1 MNEYPN
7 KILNEEQL
15 DEVLSVPSQAVIEMM
30 KRLDGD
36 LMILGINGKMGLTLG
51 RQALN
56 AIKASG
62 VNKKVIGVSRFTD
75 TDGREKLE
83 EWGIETIACDL
94 LDRDSVDKLPQVK
107 NIIFM
112 AGRKFGTTG
121 SEELTWAMNTL
132 VPANVGSHFRDSRIV
147 VFSTGCVYPL
157 VNMTSGGSIETDAPA
172 AVGEYANSCLG
183 RERAFEY
190 SSKAYG
196 APTLLLRLN
205 YAVDLRY
212 GVLHDIAQQINNGD
226 PVNNSVAYFNVLWQ
240 GDANAYA
247 LLALEQ
253 TASPAVPLNITGPE
267 TVSITYVAT
276 KLAELLGKPLKF
288 VGEAGERSYLNNAAK
303 SFSLFGYPRISLDQ
317 IIRWQAEWVKQGN
330 RSLNKPTHFEVND
343 GKF

>member
-1 MNEYPN
+1 MNNYPV
-7 KILNEEQL
+7 KIENEMEL
-15 DEVLSVPSQAVIEMM
+15 DEVLSIPHPAVIELM

-56 AIKASG
+56 AIKAAG
-62 VNKKVIGVSRFTD
+62 VEKKVIGVSRFTD
-75 TDGREKLE
+75 PAGRAKLE
-83 EWGIETIACDL
+83 EWGLETIACDL
-94 LDRDSVDKLPQVK
+94 LDREAVAKLPRIK

-112 AGRKFGTTG
+112 AGRKFGTSG

-132 VPANVGSHFRDSRIV
+132 VPANVGNHFRASRIV
-147 VFSTGCVYPL
+147 AFSTGCVYPL
-157 VNMTSGGSIETDAPA
+157 VPVASGGSVETDIPAP
-172 AVGEYANSCLG
+172 VGEYANSCLG

-190 SSKAYG
+190 TSKTFG

-205 YAVDLRY
+205 YAIDLRY
-212 GVLHDIAQQINNGD
+212 GVLHDIAQQINNGE
-226 PVNNSVAYFNVLWQ
+226 PVNNSVGCFNALWQ

-253 TASPAVPLNITGPE
+253 ASSPAAHLNITGPE
-267 TVSITYVAT
+267 TISVEYAAGR
-276 KLAELLGKPLKF
+276 LAELLGKSLKM
-288 VGEAGERSYLNNAAK
+288 AGEPGDRSYLNNAAK
-303 SFSLFGYPRISLDQ
+303 AFSLFGYPRVTMDWMIE
-317 IIRWQAEWVKQGN
+317 RQAEWIRQGN

>member
-1 MNEYPN
+1 MNKN
-7 KILNEEQL
+7 LDKIVNEEQL
-15 DEVLSVPSQAVIEMM
+15 DEVLSIPSPAVIEMM

-36 LMILGINGKMGLTLG
+36 IIILGINGKMGLTLG

-56 AIKASG
+56 AIKTAG

-75 TDGREKLE
+75 PEGQAKLE

-94 LDRDSVDKLPQVK
+94 LDRDSVSKLPQVK

-132 VPANVGSHFRDSRIV
+132 VPANVGNHFRDSRIV

-157 VNMTSGGSIETDAPA
+157 VNIASGGSIETDSPAP
-172 AVGEYANSCLG
+172 VGEYANSCLG

-190 SSKAYG
+190 SSKAFG
-196 APTLLLRLN
+196 SPTLLLRLN

-212 GVLHDIAQQINNGD
+212 GVLHDIAQQINNGES
-226 PVNNSVAYFNVLWQ
+226 VNNSVGCFNVLWQ

-247 LLALEQ
+247 LLALEEA
-253 TASPAVPLNITGPE
+253 ASPAVALNITGPE
-267 TVSITYVAT
+267 TVSVSYAAT
-276 KLAELLGKPLKF
+276 RLAELLEKPLTF
-288 VGEAGERSYLNNAAK
+288 AGNSGDHSYLNNASKA
-303 SFSLFGYPRISLDQ
+303 FSLFGYPRVSLDWMLRQ
-317 IIRWQAEWVKQGN
+317 QADWIMKGGK
-330 RSLNKPTHFEVND
+330 SLGKPTHFEVND